1 MNQTARPDS
10 PESFAERPNR
20 GPTSDVLST
29 VLRAVHLSGHDV
41 SEISAGPPETF
52 VQREGFGSV
61 HFVEVGEVHLELA
74 GPERHV
80 LRVGDVALLPMG
92 RPHVLTVRESG
103 TRWLTGTFIYDGPAG
118 HRLLNALPEV
128 IAFDRVRL
136 RGYEWLDVCFR
147 ELRKERHQPTPGAAV
162 MISRILD
169 VIYIQLLRLW
179 ATHSEASPGWLRA
192 GMNPDI
198 GSLLDSLH
206 ANLAHD
212 WSVGEMAHRAH
223 LSRTTF
229 AERFTRILEQPPM
242 AYLTNLRMELA
253 RDLLQDSDQSA
264 RQIAVRVGYKS
275 DAAFS
280 RAFTRHHGSSP
291 GQWRRDH
298 STA

>member
-1 MNQTARPDS
+1 
-10 PESFAERPNR
+10 
-20 GPTSDVLST
+20 
-29 VLRAVHLSGHDV
+29 VHLAGHDV
-41 SEISAGPPETF
+41 TENTAGPPATL
-52 VQREGFGSV
+52 VQREDLGAV

-74 GPERHV
+74 GSGRYS
-80 LRVGDVALLPMG
+80 LRAGDIALLPMG
-92 RPHVLTVRESG
+92 RAHVLTVRESG
-103 TRWLTGTFIYDGPAG
+103 TTWLTGTFIDDGAAG

-128 IAFDRVRL
+128 IAFERLRL

-147 ELRKERHQPTPGAAV
+147 ELIKERHQPSPGAAV

-192 GMNPDI
+192 GMDSDI
-198 GSLLDSLH
+198 GSVLDSLH

-212 WSVGEMAHRAH
+212 WSVGEMSHRAH

-229 AERFTRILEQPPM
+229 AERFTRILGQPPM
-242 AYLTNLRMELA
+242 AYLTNLRMERA
-253 RDLLQDSDQSA
+253 RDLLQGSDESA

-280 RAFTRHHGSSP
+280 RAFTRHHDCSP
-291 GQWRRDH
+291 GQWRREH
-298 STA
+298 SAA